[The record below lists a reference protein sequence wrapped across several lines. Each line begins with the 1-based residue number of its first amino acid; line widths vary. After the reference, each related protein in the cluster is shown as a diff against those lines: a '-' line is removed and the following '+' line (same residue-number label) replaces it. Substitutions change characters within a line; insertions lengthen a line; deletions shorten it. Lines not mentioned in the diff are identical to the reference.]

1 LEELEEY
8 RRRTG
13 CNHIAIGFGGGMS
26 GRSVDVDEL
35 EAYEEIR
42 AMIEQ
47 FGREV
52 IPAFSAEGE
61 ETR

>member
-1 LEELEEY
+1 
-8 RRRTG
+8 
-13 CNHIAIGFGGGMS
+13 MS

-35 EAYEEIR
+35 EAYEEIC